1 MINCVWLNTVME
13 IILFICSPL
22 QDAVGSAVV
31 SNDSARKHVKLEQQK
46 GDQILALPS
55 GVSVCYD
62 DG

>member
-1 MINCVWLNTVME
+1 ME